1 MVWENG
7 IYWHYL
13 SSWCQP
19 DSINSCS
26 EEWMRLWALSGRIVP
41 VSCLLFA
48 CLPLSVMKTF
58 LLMAGVWE
66 AKPILQF
73 LIAAPQILCSS
84 YSTAKPLFFLPPSKH
99 AFNQLLDLELKSSF
113 KDMLMNAMKEQS
125 VSTGKGWW
133 FNTLWKLFAKQS
145 FEQLPCPLALSTFLS
160 LVDKPKIVLQWQMWC
175 LSSVEDIWDNLG
187 KKKKLHVTIEK
198 CWLWFE
204 SILLKNQC
212 DLTLF
217 TVMSQ
222 HYIKQS
228 NIKEDTTIQAAWMF

>member
-26 EEWMRLWALSGRIVP
+26 EEWMRLWALSGRIVT

-125 VSTGKGWW
+125 VSTGKGWR

-160 LVDKPKIVLQWQMWC
+160 LVDKPKNCAAMTDVVLV
-175 LSSVEDIWDNLG
+175 LSWRYLRQLRQ
-187 KKKKLHVTIEK
+187 KEK
-198 CWLWFE
+198 
-204 SILLKNQC
+204 ITC
-212 DLTLF
+212 DDWEMLTLVWVHSF
-217 TVMSQ
+217 EKSMR
-222 HYIKQS
+222 S
-228 NIKEDTTIQAAWMF
+228 NPLYRNVTTLH